1 MSSLTLQRMEFL
13 TPLDYTFVA
22 IENENLPMHIGG
34 LLIFEG
40 ETPAYE
46 DVLALLGAR
55 LDRIPRYR
63 QVIAQAPLR
72 IGPPA
77 WLDSQNFDLRYHVR
91 NTAVPSPGTDEQL
104 QTLTSRL
111 MSARLDPNRPPWE
124 LWLVDGLSDNR
135 FALVQKVHHAMVDGL
150 SSADLMEALLDGS
163 PTHARDEPAS
173 AWEPQPWPSTAAR
186 AASALGESV
195 RQPVERIKEV
205 GGHLA
210 APKEAVKRAAATAA
224 GTLRL
229 GQELTVPQKHL
240 LGQAG
245 RGRRWVWAEGDLG
258 QVKAIK
264 MALGGTV
271 NDVILTVVAGGFR
284 AFLLGRGEDLA
295 DEDTVRTMVPVS
307 TRTPGAAS
315 GGNEVAALFA
325 DLPIGIADPRD
336 RLAAVRENMKE
347 VKASGMLEGTD
358 TLVGNAALVPAA
370 LFAAGGWLAARAPQ
384 PSVATVTT
392 NVPGAQRQLYM
403 LGHRLQRVMPFVPLG
418 MNMLISTAI
427 LSYNGQIDIGITADL
442 EKVPDVSSMAEGI
455 EADLAALTA
464 YAEAAHVES

>member
-1 MSSLTLQRMEFL
+1 MGVDSLLVMEFL

-22 IENENLPMHIGG
+22 IENDRLPMHIGG
-34 LLIFEG
+34 LLLFDG
-40 ETPAYE
+40 PPPAYE
-46 DVLALLGAR
+46 ELLDLLASR
-55 LDRIPRYR
+55 IDHIPRYR

-77 WLDSQNFDLRYHVR
+77 WLDSQNFDLRFHVR

-124 LWLVDGLSDNR
+124 LWLVDGLSDDR

-150 SSADLMEALLDGS
+150 SSADLMEAVLDTS
-163 PTHARDEPAS
+163 PNPAP
-173 AWEPQPWPSTAAR
+173 AGPVGTWKPQPWPSTTTR
-186 AASALGESV
+186 AASALGASI
-195 RQPVERIKEV
+195 RQPLARITEV

-210 APKEAVKRAAATAA
+210 APRDAVKRAATMVA

-240 LGQAG
+240 LGQPG
-245 RGRRWVWAEGDLG
+245 RGRRWVWAEGDLAR
-258 QVKAIK
+258 VKAIRR
-264 MALGGTV
+264 ALGGTV

-284 AFLLGRGEDLA
+284 AFLLGRGEELT
-295 DEDTVRTMVPVS
+295 EHDTVRTMVPVS
-307 TRTPGAAS
+307 TRAPGGAR

-325 DLPIGIADPRD
+325 DLPIGIADPVE
-336 RLAAVRENMKE
+336 RLAAVNESMKA
-347 VKASGMLEGTD
+347 VKSSGMLQGTD
-358 TLVGNAALVPAA
+358 SLVANAALVPTA

-384 PSVATVTT
+384 PMVATVTT

-403 LGHRLQRVMPFVPLG
+403 LGRKLSRVMPFVPLG

-427 LSYNGQIDIGITADL
+427 LSYNGHIDIGITADL
-442 EKVPDVSSMAEGI
+442 DRVPDVGTMAKAI
-455 EADLAALTA
+455 EADFAALAA
-464 YAEAAHVES
+464 AAGA